1 MKTNQTT
8 MNSNK
13 IKFYALFFCLFI
25 VGSHCYSQTI
35 TTSNIEKYNETKNR
49 FEEKWIGKK
58 FPLSDELTFS
68 MDNSMIFMGFSG
80 CIPCEYQLPFL
91 VEFAIE
97 QPKYNFIY
105 ISFNSLEVIEAE
117 FARLKLDIKSV
128 PNFSIVSINKEK
140 ITNSGLSD
148 FGYPAAY
155 FLNKNKIIKSVEK
168 AGYIKGGKQFLI
180 EQWLPKLLLTLKN

>member
-8 MNSNK
+8 MNCNT
-13 IKFYALFFCLFI
+13 IKFFALFFCLFI

-35 TTSNIEKYNETKNR
+35 TTSNIEKYNKTKNR
-49 FEEKWIGKK
+49 FEEKWIGEK

-97 QPKYNFIY
+97 QPKYNLY
-105 ISFNSLEVIEAE
+105 TYHS
-117 FARLKLDIKSV
+117 
-128 PNFSIVSINKEK
+128 
-140 ITNSGLSD
+140 T
-148 FGYPAAY
+148 
-155 FLNKNKIIKSVEK
+155 
-168 AGYIKGGKQFLI
+168 Q
-180 EQWLPKLLLTLKN
+180 